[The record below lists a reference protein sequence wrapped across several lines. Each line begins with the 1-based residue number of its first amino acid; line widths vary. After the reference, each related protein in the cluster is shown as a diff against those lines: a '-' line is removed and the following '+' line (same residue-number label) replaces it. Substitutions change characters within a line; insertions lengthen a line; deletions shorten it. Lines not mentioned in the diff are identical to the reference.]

1 MRIHRETNREIP
13 ASAVLNGKLR
23 EVVKRH
29 AGYASSGNGSPSGAH
44 RVAPESVRLWFLD
57 TPLGPM
63 LAGRA
68 GGSGAARGLCLL
80 TFPPE
85 ETLRETDSLSEYLT
99 RLAQRLDAP
108 VVYNGGLG
116 GGDGPENGS
125 GPENGAPVT
134 DPLAEQLE
142 QELTEWFAGARRD
155 FDLPLALRGT
165 PFQRSVWEALRAIPY
180 GAVRSYGELAK
191 SLGKP
196 DAVRA
201 VGAANGRNPVSIVVP
216 CHRVI
221 GANGS
226 LTGYAGGL
234 ERKRFL
240 LALEKSEAPEE
251 QGELFG

>member
-1 MRIHRETNREIP
+1 MHT
-13 ASAVLNGKLR
+13 AAVLNGKLR
-23 EVVKRH
+23 EALRRRV
-29 AGYASSGNGSPSGAH
+29 GYASSGNGSPSG
-44 RVAPESVRLWFLD
+44 RRRDAPESVRLWFLD
-57 TPLGPM
+57 TPLGSV
-63 LAGRA
+63 LAGRT
-68 GGSGAARGLCLL
+68 GGSGKTGGLCLL

-85 ETLRETDSLSEYLT
+85 ETLRETDFLFEYLT
-99 RLAQRLDAP
+99 RLEQRLDLS
-108 VVYNGGLG
+108 VSCGG
-116 GGDGPENGS
+116 ES
-125 GPENGAPVT
+125 ENGARAP
-134 DPLAEQLE
+134 DPLAEQLAR
-142 QELTEWFAGARRD
+142 ELTEWFAGARRN
-155 FDLPLALRGT
+155 FGLPLALRGT

-180 GAVRSYGELAK
+180 GAVKSYGELAK

-240 LALEKSEAPEE
+240 LALEQGQAPEA
-251 QGELFG
+251 QGNLFGQGGT